1 MAVIKKV
8 KQKTK
13 EELEQFINL
22 KNLLTPNLEWCK
34 WAGWMDTDG
43 AIQVI
48 KHKNKNK
55 NGTNKI
61 DQIRVSLGLRDRQ
74 PVELLSEFFETNL
87 IYKEF
92 KTITPEPYR
101 REYTAKIYHT
111 NIYGDKAACITKNI
125 YPYLL
130 NDAKKQFAIRLLGYE
145 PESKPL
151 DDWTKEE
158 FVSYFATVVEG
169 DGHIE
174 LIHNKKSKRVRIA
187 IKSSTIEYLCSLKYL
202 LEKLFNL
209 DTNIVEK
216 QIYQT
221 LNGIKTKYDLLIKSQ
236 ESDIYNLLVAPN
248 IMTLDRKKNKIVEFI
263 NQ

>member
-8 KQKTK
+8 KQKTR

-111 NIYGDKAACITKNI
+111 NIYGEKAECITKNI

-130 NDAKKQFAIRLLGYE
+130 NSAKKQFAINLLGYE

-158 FVSYFATVVEG
+158 FVSYIATVIEG

-174 LIHNKKSKRVRIA
+174 VRQNKKSKTITIH
-187 IKSSTIEYLCSLKYL
+187 IKSSNVQYLSDLKYL
-202 LEKLFNL
+202 LNKFFSAH
-209 DTNIVEK
+209 TNIMEK
-216 QIYQT
+216 SIYET
-221 LNGIKTKYDLLIKSQ
+221 KSGIKTKYDLYIGKNIELN
-236 ESDIYNLLVAPN
+236 NLLVKPN

>member
-22 KNLLTPNLEWCK
+22 KNLLTSNLEWCK

-48 KHKNKNK
+48 KHKSKNK
-55 NGTNKI
+55 AN
-61 DQIRVSLGLRDRQ
+61 QIRVGLGLKDRQ
-74 PVELLSEFFETNL
+74 PVELLSDFFETNL

-216 QIYQT
+216 QTYQT

>member
-43 AIQVI
+43 SIQVL
-48 KHKNKNK
+48 KHKDEKKAN
-55 NGTNKI
+55 
-61 DQIRVSLGLRDRQ
+61 QIRVSLGLRDKQ
-74 PVELLSEFFETNL
+74 PVELLSDFFETNL

-202 LEKLFNL
+202 LEKLFDL

-216 QIYQT
+216 QTYQT
-221 LNGIKTKYDLLIKSQ
+221 LNGIRTKYDLLIKCQ

-248 IMTLDRKKNKIVEFI
+248 IMTLDRKKNKIVEYL